1 MHDERLPLHVK
12 LIYGLGDHSV
22 NVALVALTM
31 VFPFYLTDVVGMRIG
46 LAGLVP
52 LVGRSV
58 DAFTDVWMGRLS
70 DRTTWKAGRRR
81 PYLLIGALPFAAC
94 FAAIWSAP
102 EIEDATLQFAYY
114 AGVYVLF
121 SISMTVVAIP
131 YQALLPELTDSL
143 RK

>member
-1 MHDERLPLHVK
+1 MQDERLPLHVK

-52 LVGRSV
+52 LVGRGV

-81 PYLLIGALPFAAC
+81 PYLLIGALPFAVS
-94 FAAIWSAP
+94 FAAQPSA
-102 EIEDATLQFAYY
+102 
-114 AGVYVLF
+114 
-121 SISMTVVAIP
+121 SIGDI
-131 YQALLPELTDSL
+131 
-143 RK
+143 